1 MIATIAE
8 RKKVQGPQRSQRL
21 YGFHMIAVIA
31 AIAELFFT
39 AIAAIIWKPG
49 VSSHDGFG

>member
-8 RKKVQGPQRSQRL
+8 RKKVQGPQRL

>member
-1 MIATIAE
+1 MIATIAVIAE
-8 RKKVQGPQRSQRL
+8 RKKVQRPQRSQRL

-31 AIAELFFT
+31 ELFFS

-49 VSSHDGFG
+49 VSNHDGFG